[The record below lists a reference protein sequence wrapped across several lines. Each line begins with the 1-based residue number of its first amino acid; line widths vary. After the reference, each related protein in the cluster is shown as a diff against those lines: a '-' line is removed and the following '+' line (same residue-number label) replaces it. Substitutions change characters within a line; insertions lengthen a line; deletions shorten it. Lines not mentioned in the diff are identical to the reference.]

1 MPIMKSITDLTWKD
15 AAAVDCSVLRSKL
28 EDIHAELEKLRTSQP
43 NKYLGPKAKVRAAFE
58 GLQHDLTTILR
69 GMGRLQASIEQIE
82 EVRSMASGKGLE
94 ASIRAIVAELHR
106 AQVGEGG
113 YAHAETATAM
123 VQQIEIDLKTALVKS
138 SSSLGTN

>member
-69 GMGRLQASIEQIE
+69 GMGRLQTSIEQIE
-82 EVRSMASGKGLE
+82 EAR
-94 ASIRAIVAELHR
+94 
-106 AQVGEGG
+106 
-113 YAHAETATAM
+113 ETPIPA
-123 VQQIEIDLKTALVKS
+123 
-138 SSSLGTN
+138 N